1 MVVNKYGVNY
11 HCNPSGIAQGYI
23 LLYFYRL
30 LWVIFFSRIFVAFS
44 HKTVYPPIG
53 ENFQIYVVQIT
64 GKCNL
69 ELKKTESSDFFP
81 SFPLQA
87 KLSPWFLSSPLGN
100 YSFSFSI
107 IHLIFFQK
115 SISPLA
121 EWERKL

>member
-11 HCNPSGIAQGYI
+11 HCNPSGMAQGYI

-30 LWVIFFSRIFVAFS
+30 LWVIFFFRIFVAFS

-69 ELKKTESSDFFP
+69 ELKKTESSHFFP
-81 SFPLQA
+81 HSPSKQNFPHGSYHHL
-87 KLSPWFLSSPLGN
+87 WE
-100 YSFSFSI
+100 I
-107 IHLIFFQK
+107 IHFPFQLF
-115 SISPLA
+115 I
-121 EWERKL
+121 